1 MMRMQPSLGFADR
14 PFQAEKTAAVAI
26 ELSDVSVTFGRGER
40 AVPALAMT
48 SVRIGDGEFVALVG
62 PSGCGK
68 STILRL
74 VAGLVQPSTGVV
86 ILGGREVAAKALRVG
101 MAFQNPTML
110 PWLTIEQNIML
121 PLKIVEPYRS
131 QFAKLKRTVFRD
143 KANALL
149 EQVGLKG
156 FGRRF
161 PWQLSGGMLQRANLC
176 RALIHEP
183 RMLLLDEPFGA
194 LDQFTREELWS
205 ILQELWMLHRPTV
218 LLVTHDL
225 REAGF
230 LASRIC
236 VMSARPGRILDDREV
251 TFARPRT
258 VAMTFEPDFVALNQR
273 LRAFIVGEHGAA
285 KLMARLMA
293 SLMAAMP
300 DLDYRQ
306 KAWSAGLIVL
316 FFAGWELFCLM
327 TGMSDLVLPRPSQ
340 IFVTLVQKFPLLWP
354 HILQTLATTMIGFVL
369 GVVLG
374 VVLGAI
380 IGVSKTAYDTAYP
393 LLVGF
398 SSIPKVA
405 LVPIFVLWF
414 GSGSVP
420 AVLTAL
426 SICFFPIV
434 VNIATGL
441 ATTEPELEDVL
452 KALGATKFDILW
464 NVGLP
469 RTMPFF
475 FASLKVAISYA
486 FVGAVLSETVASNR
500 GIGNV
505 MMTASSNFNVPL
517 VFAGLFV
524 LAALGVALYA
534 IFAVI
539 EGRVTGW
546 ATRKNDLITT

>member
-1 MMRMQPSLGFADR
+1 MHLVHDAHAASSRLRRQPGFIRGASA
-14 PFQAEKTAAVAI
+14 PVAI

-40 AVPALAMT
+40 AVPALAT
-48 SVRIGDGEFVALVG
+48 TTLRIGDGEFVALVG

-86 ILGGREVAAKALRVG
+86 ILGGREVAAKALRIG

-236 VMSARPGRILDDREV
+236 VMSARPGRILDDRAV
-251 TFARPRT
+251 
-258 VAMTFEPDFVALNQR
+258 D
-273 LRAFIVGEHGAA
+273 LRAPAHRGD
-285 KLMARLMA
+285 
-293 SLMAAMP
+293 
-300 DLDYRQ
+300 DLR
-306 KAWSAGLIVL
+306 AGLRRAQPAPARIHRRRARRRSRA
-316 FFAGWELFCLM
+316 AGSRPCLISI
-327 TGMSDLVLPRPSQ
+327 TARKPGRP
-340 IFVTLVQKFPLLWP
+340 
-354 HILQTLATTMIGFVL
+354 
-369 GVVLG
+369 
-374 VVLGAI
+374 
-380 IGVSKTAYDTAYP
+380 D
-393 LLVGF
+393 
-398 SSIPKVA
+398 
-405 LVPIFVLWF
+405 
-414 GSGSVP
+414 
-420 AVLTAL
+420 
-426 SICFFPIV
+426 
-434 VNIATGL
+434 
-441 ATTEPELEDVL
+441 
-452 KALGATKFDILW
+452 
-464 NVGLP
+464 
-469 RTMPFF
+469 
-475 FASLKVAISYA
+475 
-486 FVGAVLSETVASNR
+486 
-500 GIGNV
+500 
-505 MMTASSNFNVPL
+505 
-517 VFAGLFV
+517 
-524 LAALGVALYA
+524 
-534 IFAVI
+534 
-539 EGRVTGW
+539 
-546 ATRKNDLITT
+546 

>member
-1 MMRMQPSLGFADR
+1 MMRMQPSPAFAGTPVSSDSGS
-14 PFQAEKTAAVAI
+14 QSAAVAI

-40 AVPALAMT
+40 AVPALAPT
-48 SVRIGDGEFVALVG
+48 TLKVGDGEFVALVG

-86 ILGGREVAAKALRVG
+86 ILGGREVAAKALRIG

-131 QFAKLKRTVFRD
+131 QFAKLKRTTFRD

-205 ILQELWMLHRPTV
+205 ILQELWILHRPTV

-236 VMSARPGRILDDREV
+236 VMSARPGRILDDRHV
-251 TFARPRT
+251 AFARPRT
-258 VAMTFEPDFVALNQR
+258 VAMTFEPEFVALNQR

-285 KLMARLMA
+285 K
-293 SLMAAMP
+293 P
-300 DLDYRQ
+300 
-306 KAWSAGLIVL
+306 
-316 FFAGWELFCLM
+316 
-327 TGMSDLVLPRPSQ
+327 TGAD
-340 IFVTLVQKFPLLWP
+340 
-354 HILQTLATTMIGFVL
+354 HA
-369 GVVLG
+369 
-374 VVLGAI
+374 
-380 IGVSKTAYDTAYP
+380 
-393 LLVGF
+393 
-398 SSIPKVA
+398 
-405 LVPIFVLWF
+405 
-414 GSGSVP
+414 
-420 AVLTAL
+420 
-426 SICFFPIV
+426 
-434 VNIATGL
+434 
-441 ATTEPELEDVL
+441 
-452 KALGATKFDILW
+452 
-464 NVGLP
+464 
-469 RTMPFF
+469 
-475 FASLKVAISYA
+475 
-486 FVGAVLSETVASNR
+486 
-500 GIGNV
+500 
-505 MMTASSNFNVPL
+505 
-517 VFAGLFV
+517 
-524 LAALGVALYA
+524 
-534 IFAVI
+534 
-539 EGRVTGW
+539 
-546 ATRKNDLITT
+546 